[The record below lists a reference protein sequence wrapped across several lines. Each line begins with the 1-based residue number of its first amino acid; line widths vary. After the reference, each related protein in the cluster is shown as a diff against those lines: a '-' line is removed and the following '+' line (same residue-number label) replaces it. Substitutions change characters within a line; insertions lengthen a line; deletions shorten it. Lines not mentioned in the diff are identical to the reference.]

1 MKGIQGGQSAACFI
15 WMLLMFSRVR
25 DSGPFWMV
33 LACVCFSTMGLFVK
47 LGSSHFSTAELVFY
61 RSSIAL
67 LIIAGMV
74 LGRERS
80 LRVSRPMLKLHL
92 TRSIIGSLAMMLFF
106 FAIGQLPL
114 PTAITLQNTSPLFLM
129 LISIFWLHSMPKRL
143 QIGVIILGFAGVV
156 ILLQPTFASAQWF
169 AGLTGL
175 LAGLGGAVAQYNIRE
190 LGKAGEPEWRTV
202 FYFSLVST
210 LFALIWMLLQWRP
223 LSVWTLNSAGML
235 VSMGIFATA
244 GQFCLTRAFRKGKTL
259 VVATLSY
266 LSVAITS
273 LYGVVFWNDVLPAFS
288 YLAMGLIALS
298 GVLSSLPSKRD

>member
-1 MKGIQGGQSAACFI
+1 MY
-15 WMLLMFSRVR
+15 SRLR

-33 LACVCFSTMGLFVK
+33 LACFCFSTMGLFVK

-61 RSSIAL
+61 RSIIAL
-67 LIIAGMV
+67 LIIAV
-74 LGRERS
+74 LVIGQARS
-80 LRVSRPMLKLHL
+80 LRVGPVMLKLHL

-106 FAIGQLPL
+106 FTIGQLPL

-129 LISIFWLHSMPKRL
+129 LISIFWLRSMPQRL

-156 ILLQPTFASAQWF
+156 ILLRPTFASAQWF

-210 LFALIWMLLQWRP
+210 LFAMIWMLLQWQP
-223 LSVWTLNSAGML
+223 LSAWTVDSAGML
-235 VSMGIFATA
+235 VGMGVFATG
-244 GQFCLTRAFRKGKTL
+244 GQFCLTRAFRKGKSL

-273 LYGVVFWNDVLPAFS
+273 IYGVIFWDDVLPASS
-288 YLAMGLIALS
+288 YLAMSLIALS
-298 GVLSSLPSKRD
+298 GVLSSWPSRRN